1 MSKLKEILKPHYHTL
16 QRTIKFFRRIG
27 LKNRGFTIIS
37 NNCTAGYVY
46 QYFGLKYR
54 TPTAGLFFEANDY
67 VKLASNPKKYFI
79 GAKLEFINPADSKN
93 LKLYNDSNNWGN
105 YPVAKLIDIEI
116 YFMHYPDQKT
126 AENMWYRR
134 LQRINFENMLFLFTE
149 NESFSKS
156 VILEYLK
163 INGQNKVCLTNTDY
177 SIENES
183 LIIDKR
189 AAVGGGNFSW
199 TPQIVLSAINWKQ
212 VLNELKN

>member
-1 MSKLKEILKPHYHTL
+1 
-16 QRTIKFFRRIG
+16 
-27 LKNRGFTIIS
+27 
-37 NNCTAGYVY
+37 
-46 QYFGLKYR
+46 LKYR

-163 INGQNKVCLTNTDY
+163 INGQNKLCLTNTDY